1 MITAAAATALP
12 SAAAEAEL
20 LAALLL
26 RMRRG
31 DPQALGELYDRTLSR
46 VFALAVRIVR
56 NEADAEEVVC
66 DVYRQAWENSV
77 DYSAER
83 GAVMAWLL
91 TIARSRALDHL
102 RRHRSRGI
110 EEPLHP
116 DDDMDA
122 YMLREGPEQES
133 LLDVLATGSAVQ
145 RALAVLSAAQRRVVE
160 LAFFEDLTHQEI
172 AQRTGWP
179 LGTVKSHLRRGLA
192 ALKPVLVREGCGD
205 E

>member
-1 MITAAAATALP
+1 MIASAAATLLP

-31 DPQALGELYDRTLSR
+31 DAQALGELYDRTLSR

-66 DVYRQAWENSV
+66 DVYRQAWENAV
-77 DYSAER
+77 DYSSGR

-91 TIARSRALDHL
+91 TMTRSRALDHL
-102 RRHRSRGI
+102 RRRRARGV

-116 DDDMDA
+116 DDALDA